1 MGTEEKVK
9 TEEGFIREIEKCMGG
24 EKMVS
29 LPLTLRVEDDDDM
42 PDIERWKNA

>member
-29 LPLTLRVEDDDDM
+29 LPLTLRVEDDDM
-42 PDIERWKNA
+42 PDIERGKNA